1 MRAGH
6 RLIALGLGLAGVAAA
21 GCNLT
26 QTGEA
31 PPPHTLNYPIAV
43 ALSGQP
49 GEPAR
54 FMLVA
59 NSNFDLRFNAGT
71 LQVFDLEM
79 LRARL
84 ADCPAPCDLPLE
96 EPQNDPLIVS
106 EVAIGAHA
114 DGIELGPTGD
124 RVYLPMRSERSL
136 TYVGFDPTTG
146 VLDCRATPRDDGPI
160 PRCAD
165 AFRDIAAS
173 PIQSERMLA
182 LDGDPVDIE
191 SGLLSDLGGDEGDGH
206 YVLLALR
213 EGRIALMLDRT
224 EGQDAPIL
232 VHVAE
237 GFPPNLVNLTMQ
249 PGTGLGWMTSAE
261 SDELARVA
269 VTLDPMRTRSFLSDA
284 GRLRLG
290 GIDDG
295 EDLRDL
301 AFDPTDPSTAY
312 ALSRRPEAVVAVDLE
327 RRGLTSADLGVR
339 EIWEVG
345 TGPSRLV
352 TMEVTPEGQPPRTY
366 VLASCFDA
374 QKLFIIDAEYGA
386 LVHVVGGFSGPFE
399 IAIDEASQHLYLVD
413 FATSVIRVVDLA
425 PLARNETPTTLA
437 TIGRPFAPS
446 AL

>member
-6 RLIALGLGLAGVAAA
+6 RLIALGLGLAGVAVT

-31 PPPHTLNYPIAV
+31 PPPNTLNYPIAV
-43 ALSGQP
+43 ALSGEA

-54 FMLVA
+54 YMLIA

-71 LQVFDLEM
+71 LQVFDLDM
-79 LRARL
+79 VRARL
-84 ADCPAPCDLPLE
+84 SDCPAPCELPLDE
-96 EPQNDPLIVS
+96 AQNPFIVS

-114 DGIELGPTGD
+114 DGIEIGPSGD
-124 RVYLPMRSERSL
+124 RLYLPVRSERSL
-136 TYVGFDPTTG
+136 TYVDFDPASG
-146 VLDCRATPRDDGPI
+146 ALDCDQRPRDDGPV

-165 AFRDIAAS
+165 RFRDIGAS

-182 LDGDPVDIE
+182 LDGDPVDIA
-191 SGLLSDLGGDEGDGH
+191 SGPLSDLGGGEGDGH

-213 EGRIALMLDRT
+213 EGRIALMLDRA
-224 EGQDAPIL
+224 EGQTAPIL
-232 VHVAE
+232 VHVAD
-237 GFPPNLVNLTMQ
+237 GFPQSLVTLTMQ
-249 PGTGLGWMTSAE
+249 PGTGLGWMTSAAT
-261 SDELARVA
+261 DELARVG
-269 VTLDPMRTRSFLSDA
+269 VTLDPTRTRSFLHDA
-284 GRLRLG
+284 GRRRLG
-290 GIDDG
+290 GVDDG

-312 ALSRRPEAVVAVDLE
+312 VLSRRPEAVVAVDLE
-327 RRGLTSADLGVR
+327 RRGLTAADLGVR

-352 TMEVTPEGQPPRTY
+352 TLEVTPEGQPPRTY

-399 IAIDEASQHLYLVD
+399 LAVDAASQHLYLVD

-437 TIGRPFAPS
+437 TIGRPYAPS